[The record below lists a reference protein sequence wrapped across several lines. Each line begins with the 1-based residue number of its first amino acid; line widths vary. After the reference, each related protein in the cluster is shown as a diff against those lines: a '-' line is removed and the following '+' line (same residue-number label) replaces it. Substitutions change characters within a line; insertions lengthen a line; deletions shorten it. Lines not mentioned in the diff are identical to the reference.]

1 MGILIKTQTEI
12 DLMRIA
18 GKRHGEILKKVRD
31 FVRAGIT
38 TADIDDYVAGLI
50 AEYGDIAAFKNY
62 TPEGITKPFPRS
74 ICTSV
79 NSVIVHGIPDEHQV
93 LVSGDVISVDIGI
106 NHGGVFTD
114 AAITVPV
121 GEVSQKILDMIYAAE
136 QSLYAGIE
144 KIKPGNT
151 VGDIGYAIEQVIKR
165 GKYGIVDGFS
175 GHGVGRYIH
184 EDPYIPNYGKRGA
197 GAKLKPNMTI
207 AIEPMLTLGS
217 PEWYILSDEYT
228 TITRDKSVAVHVE
241 HTVLV
246 TETGYEILT
255 LEPK

>member
-31 FVRAGIT
+31 FVRPGIT
-38 TADIDDYVAGLI
+38 TADIDDYVARLI
-50 AEYGDIAAFKNY
+50 AEYEDTAAFKNY
-62 TPEGITKPFPRS
+62 RPEGVKTAFPCS

-79 NSVIVHGIPDEHQV
+79 NEVIVHGIPSSDRV
-93 LVSGDVISVDIGI
+93 LVSGDVISIDIGI
-106 NHGGVFTD
+106 NHNGVFTD

-121 GEVSQKILDMIYAAE
+121 GEVSQKIVDMIRTAE
-136 QSLYAGIE
+136 ESLYAGIDQV
-144 KIKPGNT
+144 KPGTT
-151 VGDIGYAIEQVIKR
+151 VGDIGHAIEQVIKR

-217 PEWYILSDEYT
+217 PQWFILSDDYT
-228 TITRDKSVAVHVE
+228 TITQDKSTAVHVE

-246 TETGYEILT
+246 TESGYEILT